1 MSGTGG
7 ERRAAHEHIQRTPQM
22 PLIQDLLTS
31 LEQQIPLDLAE
42 PWDNVGLLLGDAR
55 TELKGVMTCLT
66 LTEDVA
72 EEAIREGSNLVITHH
87 PILFKAVKRLTTD
100 TSEGRLLWK
109 LAQAGV
115 SVYSPHTAF
124 DSAREGINQQIATAL
139 GLRHSQ
145 PIRPRPQS
153 TEGAGRWGRL
163 AVPVSL
169 SDLLL
174 RLEPICLTTQFT
186 YVGELTQCCE
196 TIAIACGAA
205 GDFLPDAAALGCQV
219 FVTGETRFHT
229 CLEARSL
236 GMALVMVG
244 HYASERPAVEA
255 LARRLASQWS
265 PLRVWASCVEA
276 DPVRFHL

>member
-1 MSGTGG
+1 
-7 ERRAAHEHIQRTPQM
+7 M
-22 PLIQDLLTS
+22 PLIQDLLTA

-55 TELKGVMTCLT
+55 AEAKGVMTCLT

-72 EEAIREGSNLVITHH
+72 EEAIREGANLVITHH

-100 TSEGRLLWK
+100 TSEGRLLLR
-109 LAQAGV
+109 LAQAGI

-124 DSAREGINQQIATAL
+124 DSAREGINQQIAVAL
-139 GLRHSQ
+139 GLHDIQ

-163 AVPVSL
+163 PAPVTL
-169 SDLLL
+169 SEFLQ
-174 RLEPICLTTQFT
+174 RVEPICGTKHFT
-186 YVGELTQCCE
+186 YVGDLTQPCE

-205 GDFLPDAAALGCQV
+205 GDFLPEAAALGCQA

-229 CLEARSL
+229 CLEARAL
-236 GMALVMVG
+236 GIALLMVG
-244 HYASERPAVEA
+244 HYASERPAVEE
-255 LARRLASQWS
+255 LARRFAAQWS
-265 PLRVWASCVEA
+265 PFPIWASRVET
-276 DPVRFHL
+276 DPVRHFPEPL